1 MAFLCYRCPLL
12 NTGFPSSQAS
22 TVSLLP
28 LIRSIPPNQQAS
40 PRTTKNL
47 HSQRHSPSLDQV
59 YEEHHRCPI
68 GGGFGQSFNNELD
81 RLSERL
87 SIGKISA
94 NSSFH
99 TSASLKSGSEG
110 GGGGGGVSSSSKHP
124 HVWTTTTELIGRGL
138 ALRNSLNGSSGG
150 GGVGVG
156 AGDEC
161 SLRLGAGSAMSGSIL
176 GGEGVCCGG
185 GGGAGG
191 KVKKVWKDAGWNKKK
206 LPAFS
211 CCAVS

>member
-1 MAFLCYRCPLL
+1 M
-12 NTGFPSSQAS
+12 
-22 TVSLLP
+22 V
-28 LIRSIPPNQQAS
+28 
-40 PRTTKNL
+40 KNL

-59 YEEHHRCPI
+59 YEEQRSH
-68 GGGFGQSFNNELD
+68 GSGSGSGGFGQSFNNELD

-87 SIGKISA
+87 SIGRISA

-110 GGGGGGVSSSSKHP
+110 GGGGAASSKGYP
-124 HVWTTTTELIGRGL
+124 HVWTTTTELIGRSL
-138 ALRNSLNGSSGG
+138 AMRNSLNRSSGG
-150 GGVGVG
+150 G
-156 AGDEC
+156 DEG
-161 SLRLGAGSAMSGSIL
+161 SIRLGAGSAMSGSIRN
-176 GGEGVCCGG
+176 GEGVCCGG
-185 GGGAGG
+185 GAGAG

>member
-1 MAFLCYRCPLL
+1 M
-12 NTGFPSSQAS
+12 
-22 TVSLLP
+22 
-28 LIRSIPPNQQAS
+28 
-40 PRTTKNL
+40 
-47 HSQRHSPSLDQV
+47 
-59 YEEHHRCPI
+59 YEEQRCH
-68 GGGFGQSFNNELD
+68 GVGLAQSFNNELD

-87 SIGKISA
+87 SIGRISA

-110 GGGGGGVSSSSKHP
+110 GGGGAKGHA

-150 GGVGVG
+150 GGGG
-156 AGDEC
+156 GGDEC

-176 GGEGVCCGG
+176 GGEGVCCGN
-185 GGGAGG
+185 GAGG

>member
-1 MAFLCYRCPLL
+1 MK
-12 NTGFPSSQAS
+12 
-22 TVSLLP
+22 
-28 LIRSIPPNQQAS
+28 AS

-47 HSQRHSPSLDQV
+47 HCQRHSPSLDQV
-59 YEEHHRCPI
+59 YEEQRCH
-68 GGGFGQSFNNELD
+68 GGSNGVGFGQSFNNELD

-87 SIGKISA
+87 SIGRISA

-110 GGGGGGVSSSSKHP
+110 GGGVGKGHP

-150 GGVGVG
+150 GGG
-156 AGDEC
+156 GDEC

>member
-1 MAFLCYRCPLL
+1 M
-12 NTGFPSSQAS
+12 
-22 TVSLLP
+22 V
-28 LIRSIPPNQQAS
+28 
-40 PRTTKNL
+40 KNL

-59 YEEHHRCPI
+59 YEEQRSH
-68 GGGFGQSFNNELD
+68 GGGSCSGSVGGSVGFGQSFNNELD

-87 SIGKISA
+87 SIGRMSA

-110 GGGGGGVSSSSKHP
+110 GGGGGPSKGYP
-124 HVWTTTTELIGRGL
+124 HVWTTTTELIGRSL
-138 ALRNSLNGSSGG
+138 AMRNSLNRSSGG
-150 GGVGVG
+150 GG
-156 AGDEC
+156 GDEG
-161 SLRLGAGSAMSGSIL
+161 SIRLGAGSAMSGSIRN
-176 GGEGVCCGG
+176 GEGVCCGS
-185 GGGAGG
+185 AGTG